1 MFAAHG
7 IQTATQQE
15 ISEKQRLVWDA
26 YDNIPEVHFLGNG
39 VIGAS
44 VETLSFYPAMDDVS
58 SAFNYAQ
65 PIEESDEYEQG
76 DLDLIHSLV
85 AGIKPPWGQQS
96 DFMRALAINLFFPA
110 EVYHAAT
117 YERGKDVYTH
127 QLVPK
132 QNIILPKK
140 AANNKVI
147 ESYKDPISGQNVKV
161 GDSGTLQRI
170 WRPHPA
176 NPNNADSPMF
186 AVLEVLDEMKWIQRL
201 ISSMLKKRVYVSKML
216 IMTNSILGPDFDP
229 QSQTSLAGAV
239 NKVEK
244 SLIDQMNRN
253 IQSDSD
259 SAVLPMLGFV
269 PFEHVKDGFNLID
282 VAGDLPEMLL
292 QVLEAAQRRL
302 ANGVDVPAEFL
313 LGMGGSSH
321 WSAYLIRDLLWQQ
334 HIFPLAGLIASSLT
348 SVFLRPALRRAQDG
362 GRFKGDPEKVKL
374 WFRSNQLQTHPE
386 IFTYLVTA
394 YDKGIIG
401 KGPILAALGIP
412 PEAAITDAELK
423 LWIQLKL
430 AGMGTTDEVGEG
442 SSIDVENGTVVLPNG
457 VFPSPSRTRSGGTVS
472 GDGPADRSRAGE
484 DGPSQ
489 R

>member
-1 MFAAHG
+1 
-7 IQTATQQE
+7 
-15 ISEKQRLVWDA
+15 
-26 YDNIPEVHFLGNG
+26 
-39 VIGAS
+39 
-44 VETLSFYPAMDDVS
+44 
-58 SAFNYAQ
+58 
-65 PIEESDEYEQG
+65 
-76 DLDLIHSLV
+76 
-85 AGIKPPWGQQS
+85 
-96 DFMRALAINLFFPA
+96 MRALGINLFFPA
-110 EVYHAAT
+110 EVYVESKHKAGSD
-117 YERGKDVYTH
+117 EYTH
-127 QLVPK
+127 QLIPK

-147 ESYKDPISGQNVKV
+147 EEYKDPISGQTVKV
-161 GDSGTLQRI
+161 GDNGDLQRI

-186 AVLEVLDEMKWIQRL
+186 AVLEILDEIKWIQRL
-201 ISSMLKKRVYVSKML
+201 ISSMLRKRVMTSKML
-216 IMTNSILGPDFDP
+216 IMTNSILGPDIDP
-229 QSQTSLAGAV
+229 SDQTSLAGAV

-259 SAVLPMLGFV
+259 SPALPLLGFV
-269 PFEHVKDGFNLID
+269 PYEHVKDGFNLID
-282 VAGDLPEMLL
+282 VAGDLPETLL
-292 QVLEAAQRRL
+292 SLLESAQRRL

-348 SVFLRPALRRAQDG
+348 SIFLRPALMRAQKG
-362 GRFKGDPEKVKL
+362 GRFEGDPNGVKL

-386 IFTYLVTA
+386 IFTYLITA
-394 YDKGIIG
+394 FDKGIIG

-412 PEAAITDAELK
+412 AEAAITDDELK
-423 LWIQLKL
+423 WYVAQKL

-442 SSIDVENGTVVLPNG
+442 SGIDVQNGTIVLPSG
-457 VFPSPSRTRSGGTVS
+457 RFPNPSRERSGGTVS
-472 GDGPADRSRAGE
+472 GGGPADRSRAGE